1 MNEPTPTH
9 TFEES
14 MIWRNGRNNGIHE
27 ERDRIVKLLE
37 DMYHNKGEDGNCI
50 YTKHFPECCNCD
62 LIALIKGEN
71 TDKANVHTSA
81 DNAITDT
88 QGENK

>member
-9 TFEES
+9 TVEES

-27 ERDRIVKLLE
+27 ERGRIIKLLE
-37 DMYHNKGEDGNCI
+37 TEIANTPNTLFSEVLSGA
-50 YTKHFPECCNCD
+50 
-62 LIALIKGEN
+62 IALIKAEN
-71 TDKANVHTSA
+71 TDKSTVHTSA